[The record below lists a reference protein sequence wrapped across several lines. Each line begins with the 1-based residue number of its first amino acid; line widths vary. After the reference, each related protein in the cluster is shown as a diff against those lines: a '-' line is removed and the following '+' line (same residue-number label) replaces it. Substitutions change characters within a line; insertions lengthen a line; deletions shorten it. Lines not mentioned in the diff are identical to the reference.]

1 MTNAPP
7 MPWWSFQ
14 KAVRQA
20 GLNYTKVAARTGLS
34 RQLISYFASGERRP
48 SADHIKLLAELL
60 NVSVEDLSVDVALA
74 TSPEEMLNE
83 IDGLVKTLDQRIET
97 ATTAIQAIKN
107 KRAQLEQLVQ
117 VPA

>member
-7 MPWWSFQ
+7 LPWWSLQ

-48 SADHIKLLAELL
+48 SADHIKTLSDVLH
-60 NVSVEDLSVDVALA
+60 VSVEDLSVDVALA
-74 TSPEEMLNE
+74 TSPEEMLDE

-97 ATTAIQAIKN
+97 ATTEIQKIK
-107 KRAQLEQLVQ
+107 KRRAQLVQLAQ